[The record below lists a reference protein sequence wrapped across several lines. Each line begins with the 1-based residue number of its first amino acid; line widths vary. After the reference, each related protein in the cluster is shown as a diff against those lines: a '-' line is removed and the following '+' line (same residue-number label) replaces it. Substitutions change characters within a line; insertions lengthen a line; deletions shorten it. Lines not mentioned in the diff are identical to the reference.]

1 MAYLEGFGHPL
12 TPTPNQRATHPP
24 ERDSSSASMVRK
36 VGRSMASALLSRQH
50 PSNSAGSY
58 ALAIATA
65 AVALG
70 VRELLDPF
78 LGDHI
83 PYVPLLAGVVF
94 SGWYFGL
101 VPPS

>member
-1 MAYLEGFGHPL
+1 MAYLKGFSHPL
-12 TPTPNQRATHPP
+12 TTTPNQRATHPP
-24 ERDSSSASMVRK
+24 ERDLSSASMVHK

-50 PSNSAGSY
+50 PSNSTASY
-58 ALAIATA
+58 TLAIATA

-70 VRELLDPF
+70 VRELLDPL

-94 SGWYFGL
+94 SAWYF
-101 VPPS
+101 